1 MSFLLAITC
10 FSLTVSQASA
20 QKVNSLYF
28 LERTPIHT
36 RMNPA
41 MAPKNSGFGV
51 GVSNFSFSLQSDL
64 AMDDLFFPGANGELN
79 TFLHPDVDKTAF
91 LASLNDV
98 SSFRGGM
105 NIELFSLG
113 IRAKN
118 LYFSFHSGMNMD
130 FGLGMPKDLLKIFLV
145 GMDAN
150 AASTVFDLT
159 SMNFNTMLYNK
170 TGLGFST
177 KIGNI
182 FSVGGNIDY
191 LVGLANVRL
200 GFDELTINASETN
213 WEVTSKGY
221 AQMAGPDQLSLTYS
235 EDGYLNGIDT
245 NFGSSI
251 VGVASIVNAF
261 PAAGGGLSVDLG
273 VTAKPLPFLTLSA
286 AITDLGTIRWN
297 KNYIQKAASDGTFTY
312 EGVTLNL
319 GDGSNNEETGNQ
331 FAEQLQEMV
340 RFEGVNIT
348 EGYTTRLTTKLNVGA
363 EAGILKNHITLGLL
377 SQTGF
382 AENGV
387 YQDLMVSANLKP
399 GSMLQTAF
407 TYSLLHGSLSS
418 FGTAINVK
426 LLFLNIFLAADYI
439 PLKYT
444 PQMVPIS
451 NSYFNMQMGV
461 NFMF

>member
-1 MSFLLAITC
+1 
-10 FSLTVSQASA
+10 
-20 QKVNSLYF
+20 
-28 LERTPIHT
+28 
-36 RMNPA
+36 
-41 MAPKNSGFGV
+41 
-51 GVSNFSFSLQSDL
+51 
-64 AMDDLFFPGANGELN
+64 
-79 TFLHPDVDKTAF
+79 
-91 LASLNDV
+91 
-98 SSFRGGM
+98 
-105 NIELFSLG
+105 
-113 IRAKN
+113 
-118 LYFSFHSGMNMD
+118 
-130 FGLGMPKDLLKIFLV
+130 
-145 GMDAN
+145 
-150 AASTVFDLT
+150 
-159 SMNFNTMLYNK
+159 
-170 TGLGFST
+170 
-177 KIGNI
+177 
-182 FSVGGNIDY
+182 
-191 LVGLANVRL
+191 
-200 GFDELTINASETN
+200 
-213 WEVTSKGY
+213 
-221 AQMAGPDQLSLTYS
+221 
-235 EDGYLNGIDT
+235 
-245 NFGSSI
+245 
-251 VGVASIVNAF
+251 
-261 PAAGGGLSVDLG
+261 
-273 VTAKPLPFLTLSA
+273 
-286 AITDLGTIRWN
+286 
-297 KNYIQKAASDGTFTY
+297 
-312 EGVTLNL
+312 LNL

-340 RFEGVNIT
+340 RFEEVSIT